1 MPLTV
6 ALGVGELAQT
16 RFAVSPLSET
26 VAALLQLNGRNPNV
40 LHLRWLRWAAG
51 QLSQGEL
58 PLTSALLAA
67 ERPSW
72 PNFLVPAPVGPA
84 ASLDDDLAALRRTS
98 ARQVRASL
106 RRVFGDELPAA
117 ARPLAEKPAAG
128 LKTVAGELRVAYE
141 RVVEPQWQRIR
152 ALLDAD
158 VGYRARRLA
167 AGGAARLFADL
178 HPDLRWEPGRLVR
191 AGGPARRA
199 RLGPGGLVLMP
210 VALGSPDVFVR
221 AHTAT
226 QTTIR
231 YPARGIGA
239 LWTASTRPSGDW
251 VARLLGPAR
260 AELLAAL
267 RSPATTSDLAA
278 ALDVTPSAV
287 SQHLRV
293 LRETGLVARE
303 RTGRSVLYFATDLG
317 AALLA
322 GPAVT

>member
-1 MPLTV
+1 MALTV
-6 ALGVGELAQT
+6 ALGVDELAET

-40 LHLRWLRWAAG
+40 LHLRWLRWAEG
-51 QLSQGEL
+51 ELGSEEL
-58 PLTSALLAA
+58 PLTSALLTA

-72 PNFLVPAPVGPA
+72 PNFLVPAPSGPT
-84 ASLDDDLAALRRTS
+84 ASLEQDLAALRRTS
-98 ARQVRASL
+98 ARHVRASL
-106 RRVFGDELPAA
+106 RRVFGADLPAPVS
-117 ARPLAEKPAAG
+117 PLAEKPSAG
-128 LKTVAGELRVAYE
+128 LEIIADELRMAYR
-141 RVVEPQWQRIR
+141 RVVEPHWPRIR

-158 VGYRARRLA
+158 VGYRAGQLA

-178 HPDLRWEPGRLVR
+178 HPDLRWVSGRLVR
-191 AGGPARRA
+191 TGGPQRRV

-221 AHTAT
+221 ARTAT

-239 LWTASTRPSGDW
+239 LWTAGTRPPDHG
-251 VARLLGPAR
+251 VARLLGRAR
-260 AELLAAL
+260 ADLLAAL
-267 RSPATTSDLAA
+267 CSPATTTDLAV
-278 ALDVTPSAV
+278 ALEVTPSAI

-293 LRETGLVARE
+293 LREAGLVARQ
-303 RTGRSVLYFATDLG
+303 RSGRSVRYLTTDLG

-322 GPAVT
+322 GS